1 MDIQSGAVI
10 PFVPKDVLCDVDVI
24 CLLMDD
30 GGGGVS
36 QVMEFQI
43 RSSNLGSQSFEM
55 LSQRLVLDE
64 AAVFIGSSSALTQ
77 PLSLMM
83 PIQPIRSQALHPIST

>member
-24 CLLMDD
+24 YLLMDD

-36 QVMEFQI
+36 QVMEFQV
-43 RSSNLGSQSFEM
+43 RSPNFCGKNAEM
-55 LSQRLVLDE
+55 LS
-64 AAVFIGSSSALTQ
+64 
-77 PLSLMM
+77 
-83 PIQPIRSQALHPIST
+83 